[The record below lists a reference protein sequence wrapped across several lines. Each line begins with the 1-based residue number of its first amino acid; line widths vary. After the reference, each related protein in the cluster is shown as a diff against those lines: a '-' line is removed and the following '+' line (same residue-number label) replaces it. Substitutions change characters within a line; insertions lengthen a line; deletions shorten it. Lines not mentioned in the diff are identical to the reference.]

1 MLYIRKHF
9 NKTDVKF
16 ELINIPLFVEIRQV
30 ITGLSKTNLL
40 ELKSRS
46 LPTLIINYEPIKNN
60 FIKLST
66 SIFCFGDQY
75 SSPPCLQRKNAV
87 LQKWLLLRR
96 QLSRIELNWCIWNLI
111 WWDGG
116 EGLTRGTLIPQNLME
131 IKSILYFSTNFL
143 LTTFWR

>member
-1 MLYIRKHF
+1 LTSFFSFHFTSDKTTICYTKNKNSFDNSDTLLYKVVLYIRKHF

-75 SSPPCLQRKNAV
+75 SSPPCLQRKKCCFTKVAS
-87 LQKWLLLRR
+87 L
-96 QLSRIELNWCIWNLI
+96 E
-111 WWDGG
+111 
-116 EGLTRGTLIPQNLME
+116 ET
-131 IKSILYFSTNFL
+131 IK
-143 LTTFWR
+143 

>member
-87 LQKWLLLRR
+87 LQKVA
-96 QLSRIELNWCIWNLI
+96 SFE
-111 WWDGG
+111 
-116 EGLTRGTLIPQNLME
+116 ET
-131 IKSILYFSTNFL
+131 IK
-143 LTTFWR
+143 

>member
-1 MLYIRKHF
+1 MTSFFSFHFTSDKNTICYTKITFSFDNSDTLLYKVVLSYIRKHF

-75 SSPPCLQRKNAV
+75 NSPPCLQRKNAV
-87 LQKWLLLRR
+87 LQKVASL
-96 QLSRIELNWCIWNLI
+96 
-111 WWDGG
+111 
-116 EGLTRGTLIPQNLME
+116 EGT
-131 IKSILYFSTNFL
+131 IK
-143 LTTFWR
+143 

>member
-1 MLYIRKHF
+1 MTSFFSFHFTSDKTTICYTKNKNSFDNSDTLLYKVVLYIRKHF

-75 SSPPCLQRKNAV
+75 SSPPCLQRKKCCFTKVAS
-87 LQKWLLLRR
+87 L
-96 QLSRIELNWCIWNLI
+96 E
-111 WWDGG
+111 
-116 EGLTRGTLIPQNLME
+116 ET
-131 IKSILYFSTNFL
+131 IK
-143 LTTFWR
+143 